1 MFFPQKESRIGKT
14 APAKGG
20 KFLMMLLTKLKQE
33 KQNLQ
38 KTVQFRTFTQC
49 THFYVHERFE

>member
-1 MFFPQKESRIGKT
+1 MIQMFENIGKT

-33 KQNLQ
+33 K
-38 KTVQFRTFTQC
+38 
-49 THFYVHERFE
+49 

>member
-33 KQNLQ
+33 K
-38 KTVQFRTFTQC
+38 
-49 THFYVHERFE
+49 